1 MTAYGPRCQST
12 KTRVQMPNTKKTMP
26 STSTTQTL
34 PQAPPPVA
42 SPLPPAPVPA
52 ATPQLPNAAL
62 LLYVQQTV
70 AALDTV
76 EVGLGA
82 DPALTPAQKR
92 HALKF
97 RKGGDKIIGQIGNLA
112 HQQQLDSPGLNV
124 ADMVTTLGK
133 AQALQP
139 LSDRVAAFAKHI
151 DDVIF
156 KSEGDSLAMAQ
167 QFYALLQRRAL
178 TDGELATA
186 MVPVVTY
193 FARKPK
199 AKVAGAPTRPQKK
212 ATAKAV
218 KTLKKNAPQMLQAAP
233 GATGPVASPGASP
246 GAAPVAGGGGTA
258 ASGAAAPV
266 TGGSGAAAPGNG
278 AAGPAT
284 PTGAGHA

>member
-1 MTAYGPRCQST
+1 MPEIKQSMQST
-12 KTRVQMPNTKKTMP
+12 TIDPTN
-26 STSTTQTL
+26 
-34 PQAPPPVA
+34 PQAPPPGA
-42 SPLPPAPVPA
+42 SPLAAAPVPA
-52 ATPQLPNAAL
+52 ATPPTPNAAL
-62 LLYVQQTV
+62 LAYVQQTV

-82 DPALTPAQKR
+82 DPALTPALKR
-92 HALKF
+92 HVLKF
-97 RKGGDKIIGQIGNLA
+97 RRGGDKIIGQIGNLA
-112 HQQQLDSPGLNV
+112 QQEQLDSPGLNV
-124 ADMVTTLGK
+124 ADMLSSLGK

-156 KSEGDSLAMAQ
+156 KSETDALAMGQ

-199 AKVAGAPTRPQKK
+199 PKAAGAPTKPQKK

-218 KTLKKNAPQMLQAAP
+218 KTLQKNAPQMLHGAAP
-233 GATGPVASPGASP
+233 AEQGTAAPAGPVAQ
-246 GAAPVAGGGGTA
+246 GAAPAVQSAATPVTAPQGQAGATAPAGGGG
-258 ASGAAAPV
+258 GAAV
-266 TGGSGAAAPGNG
+266 TGNG
-278 AAGPAT
+278 AAGPAA
-284 PTGAGHA
+284 PTGAGHP